1 MMDIRLVH
9 VSVSNSCVELLT
21 VTSCS
26 VHRPHG
32 PPSRSRTAAVVS
44 PPDVGDYRE
53 SQGLLRQS
61 DNT

>member
-9 VSVSNSCVELLT
+9 VSVSDSCVELLT

-32 PPSRSRTAAVVS
+32 PPSRLRTAAS
-44 PPDVGDYRE
+44 PPDVSDYSYRE

-61 DNT
+61 DT